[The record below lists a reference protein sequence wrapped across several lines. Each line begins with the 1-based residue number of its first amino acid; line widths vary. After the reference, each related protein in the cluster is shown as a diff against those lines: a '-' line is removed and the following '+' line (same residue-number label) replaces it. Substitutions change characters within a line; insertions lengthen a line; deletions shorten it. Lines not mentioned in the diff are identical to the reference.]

1 MRILVRAKN
10 LHEADAWKGVFERK
24 LAFAVDRHQDRLA
37 EIAVSLVDL
46 NGPRGGPDKH
56 CHIKARFRD
65 GRTVSIEERGDD
77 VIALAA
83 RGVKRLTH
91 HLGKLAAR
99 ARRSPALVRDR
110 RFSKAA

>member
-1 MRILVRAKN
+1 MRILLRAKN
-10 LHEADAWKGVFERK
+10 LEEANAWKGVFERK

-77 VIALAA
+77 MMALAA

-91 HLGKLAAR
+91 HLGKLASR
-99 ARRSPALVRDR
+99 ARQRRAPVRER
-110 RFSKAA
+110 TSEEAT